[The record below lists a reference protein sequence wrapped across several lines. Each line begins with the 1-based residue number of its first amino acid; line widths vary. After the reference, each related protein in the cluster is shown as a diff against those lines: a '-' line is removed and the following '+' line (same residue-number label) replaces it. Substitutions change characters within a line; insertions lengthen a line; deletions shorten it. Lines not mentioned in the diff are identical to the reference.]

1 MGLVGDIFGGILGSI
16 NTGYNIYT
24 NKRDYDYQ
32 KALQQKI
39 FQREDT
45 AIQRRMADLEAAG
58 LNPNLAAGQGASAG
72 AVVSRSNTNDVNM
85 GAALDMIQAV
95 NNIRQQKQQTE
106 NAKLENNI
114 LKAEDYIKDNE
125 KYISMAN
132 TLAAL
137 GVPFQTKIFQNKNG
151 GFNFYVGTDQNGI
164 FSGKDSVIQKALDYQ
179 MQNMK
184 NSADLLQKDNDWYT
198 ADKISGLALSL
209 LPNLN
214 FSFGKKLK

>member
-16 NTGYNIYT
+16 NTGYNIHT

-164 FSGKDSVIQKALDYQ
+164 FSGEDPQ
-179 MQNMK
+179 
-184 NSADLLQKDNDWYT
+184 
-198 ADKISGLALSL
+198 
-209 LPNLN
+209 N
-214 FSFGKKLK
+214 FSYSASDNQVLFVLLNLYQKKYHFDQYQHKS